1 MNYPC
6 WSYFIGFSIPSDDED
21 SEDFR
26 HHILVDGDI
35 SYLLSK
41 TGGCLQNKCL
51 HHQST
56 SSYSSVLWLA
66 LNLVINNWNKY
77 MYIIMILANT
87 QNDFLEIEIFRIK
100 YTCFNKKE
108 NKCTVF
114 WAYFGFCPYPPSLQY
129 IKIKIYIN
137 PLELTSLA

>member
-66 LNLVINNWNKY
+66 LNLVINNLNKY

-87 QNDFLEIEIFRIK
+87 QNDFFEIEIFRIK
-100 YTCFNKKE
+100 YMFQQIRKQMYCILSL
-108 NKCTVF
+108 F
-114 WAYFGFCPYPPSLQY
+114 WFLSLPPSLQY
-129 IKIKIYIN
+129 IKIKIYTN